1 MLLLMPEG
9 WIAEN
14 HSPCPCILNITIL
27 KKKMRKNIMT
37 KKVEREDV
45 GGWRQ
50 ESVFRKNPN
59 RKGLNDV
66 SSVHSPY
73 NPGILGCGAGL
84 SVLLQG
90 RLPWS
95 LGLQGR
101 LQVLHKESILFKNVL
116 SYLHLPTTFHG
127 VCFLGSSPRKLNRY
141 LACSQICFSSLFPI

>member
-1 MLLLMPEG
+1 
-9 WIAEN
+9 
-14 HSPCPCILNITIL
+14 
-27 KKKMRKNIMT
+27 MT
-37 KKVEREDV
+37 KNVEREDV
-45 GGWRQ
+45 GGLRQ
-50 ESVFRKNPN
+50 ESVFRKIPN

-101 LQVLHKESILFKNVL
+101 LQVLHKESILFKKLAIIFASTHNISWCL
-116 SYLHLPTTFHG
+116 FSRELPTKVKQVPSLQSNMFFLL
-127 VCFLGSSPRKLNRY
+127 CFLLK
-141 LACSQICFSSLFPI
+141 ICAFREL